1 MSDIRRLSKKNNK
14 NEDLLNELDNLD
26 KEILFKKNEANISGM
41 IDELINFVKTNKQM
55 PNKSSDDP
63 TEKKIAEDLE
73 IIKNIISEQ
82 EYSKILTL
90 ARKILLTEKKDSF
103 YDEFVS
109 FIEKNERFPT
119 KLSNDPEE
127 IKLAEQYQKDGTK
140 FNLEQKKH
148 ITMLQKK
155 YQLNNIALLRK
166 MKGR

>member
-1 MSDIRRLSKKNNK
+1 
-14 NEDLLNELDNLD
+14 
-26 KEILFKKNEANISGM
+26 M

-55 PNKSSDDP
+55 PNNLQMIQP
-63 TEKKIAEDLE
+63 KKRLQRIWK